1 MTRQAQDPQPSLFDD
16 EKPSADLK
24 PAQRTEL
31 VAVLATLIAEIA
43 AALANAKRGE
53 NADE

>member
-16 EKPSADLK
+16 EKPNAELK

-31 VAVLATLIAEIA
+31 AAVLEALLREIA

-53 NADE
+53 SADE